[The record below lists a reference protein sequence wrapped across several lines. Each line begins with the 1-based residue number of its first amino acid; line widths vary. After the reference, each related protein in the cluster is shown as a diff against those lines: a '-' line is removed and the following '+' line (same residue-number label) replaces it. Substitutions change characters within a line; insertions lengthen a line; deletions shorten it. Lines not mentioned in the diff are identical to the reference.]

1 MRWRKEKFKRKHFLL
16 LERFRLVET
25 IPSQQKGTFWYFKY
39 SSTICFL
46 LLIFSITVFY
56 HWWLFMILNPFM
68 FQATRLLS
76 TSITGALLAVVVGH
90 FSGLFLI
97 FISIFLFL
105 YLYILAFLGKYIF
118 GKFVHKSTQKERV
131 ASYLSNKFWS
141 NWRTTVASLENW
153 KDKFQR
159 KNKCNVINA
168 VPAWQQIIFPAWP
181 EPRLLRRHILELEI
195 WPFFLL
201 MTQCLLEVLSPLNIG
216 SFYFTCLTVL

>member
-1 MRWRKEKFKRKHFLL
+1 MFSSSDIFHHGILSLMIVYDFK
-16 LERFRLVET
+16 
-25 IPSQQKGTFWYFKY
+25 
-39 SSTICFL
+39 
-46 LLIFSITVFY
+46 SIYVSGD
-56 HWWLFMILNPFM
+56 
-68 FQATRLLS
+68 QAAEH
-76 TSITGALLAVVVGH
+76 IHYGALLAVVVGH

-105 YLYILAFLGKYIF
+105 YLYVLAFLGKYIF

-216 SFYFTCLTVL
+216 SFYFTCLTVLLSYFLTLACKFYADSAI